1 MVVSIHGCFYCYVD
15 FIPEA
20 FNDFLKKKKN
30 LIIRNLGI
38 KENHWLKCKRANLS
52 SDYISSKQSIYA
64 NFVN

>member
-1 MVVSIHGCFYCYVD
+1 MDASIVMWILYQRLLMT
-15 FIPEA
+15 
-20 FNDFLKKKKN
+20 FLKKKN